1 MTFKKKRSVK
11 TVKLLRVIADGF
23 KGCAPGFTIDF
34 VARSRRTPEDCEY
47 ELQEVAEN
55 LYVYNT
61 LAIVGKNA
69 SGKTSAIELLD
80 ACYTILGDFHLSSKP
95 YRYEGAKLSIDF
107 FHDGCI
113 YRYHTVLKDA
123 DAMATKAEFSEQRI
137 WKKRYYKSKAKSV
150 YDDAGFTLCKTPG
163 GLPNSMSE
171 VFFILK
177 KTATYAVYFDSF
189 GKGADTYQLT
199 FAKMKDFGI
208 SPKILED
215 IILIFDEN
223 IRALSMAT
231 DDHTFRVD
239 FGDGEEL
246 VSDRE
251 LFFRLS
257 SGTTKGILLYILM
270 VAALKEGF
278 VLLVDE
284 VENHF
289 HKTLVENML
298 ALFKDKSV
306 NRARAELVFTTHD
319 CELLDLFNRQDNIF
333 VARATPRIQLAN
345 MYTDFDIR
353 SELLKSRQFYANAF
367 ETAVNYDALMRLKRD
382 LL

>member
-1 MTFKKKRSVK
+1 M
-11 TVKLLRVIADGF
+11 KLLRVVANGF
-23 KGCAPGFTIDF
+23 KGCAPGFTLDF

-47 ELQEVAEN
+47 ELQEVADN

-80 ACYTILGDFHLSSKP
+80 ACYTILGDFHLAGKP
-95 YRYEGAKLSIDF
+95 YRYEGTQLSMDF
-107 FHDGCI
+107 FHNGYI
-113 YRYHTVLKDA
+113 YRYQTILKDA
-123 DAMATKAEFSEQRI
+123 DAMATKAEFSEQKI
-137 WKKRYYKSKAKSV
+137 WKKRYYKSKAKSI
-150 YDDAGFTLCKTPG
+150 YDDGGFVLCKTPG
-163 GLPNSMSE
+163 GLPQSMSE

-177 KTATYAVYFDSF
+177 QTCTYAVYFDSF

-208 SPKILED
+208 STKVLQD

-223 IRALSMAT
+223 IRQLSMAT
-231 DDHTFRVD
+231 DEHTFRVD
-239 FGDGEEL
+239 FECGEES

-270 VAALKEGF
+270 VASLKQGF
-278 VLLVDE
+278 TLLVDE

-298 ALFKDKSV
+298 ALYKDNSV
-306 NRARAELVFTTHD
+306 NRSHAELVFTTHY

-333 VARATPRIQLAN
+333 IARATPRIQLAN
-345 MYTDFDIR
+345 MYTDFAIR

-367 ETAVNYDALMRLKRD
+367 QTAVNYDALMQLKRD